1 MQRDWQIPV
10 TLVALTV
17 GLLLSTQFKSQAD
30 IRRSVP
36 SRRVEDLQVLLRTTE
51 EIKDNL
57 AKEVSELR
65 LQLREQGKDLPQ
77 KQLPSWWTALKGP
90 GIEIH
95 IDDSSKPLK
104 KGEDPNT
111 AIVHND
117 DLLRLTNELR
127 SGGSEA
133 IAINDQRLIDSS
145 EIACAGS
152 TILVNRSR
160 IIPPFVVRAIGDQ
173 DTLDAALRMR
183 GGIVDYL
190 QFYGIQ
196 VTISKK
202 AEVVVPMY
210 RGGNA
215 LKLAKPADRP

>member
-36 SRRVEDLQVLLRTTE
+36 SRRVEDLQVLLRSTE

-57 AKEVSELR
+57 AKEVTELR
-65 LQLREQGKDLPQ
+65 RQLREQGKELPQ
-77 KQLPSWWTALKGP
+77 KELPSWWTALKGP
-90 GIEIH
+90 GVEIS

-173 DTLDAALRMR
+173 DTLEAALRMR
-183 GGIVDYL
+183 G
-190 QFYGIQ
+190 
-196 VTISKK
+196 
-202 AEVVVPMY
+202 
-210 RGGNA
+210 
-215 LKLAKPADRP
+215 